1 MPVFVPNEDSD
12 PMIGP
17 HYSYLHPGL
26 IPQAG
31 VKTHPDAARGF
42 LFRRHAEFAADV
54 GPFLAAGS
62 S

>member
-1 MPVFVPNEDSD
+1 
-12 PMIGP
+12 MIGP